1 MSHSSTSRLQ
11 ATKQQGFTRGS
22 NDFLHTLP
30 TELSLRIIREAVI
43 HDGEQTSI
51 DGLLVLT
58 LVSPRWRISLLSSP
72 ELWSYAT
79 VGRESTEGDAMAKLE
94 TCLALSQDAPLTL
107 NLCGLLLN
115 WEDYRQRIQPHT
127 WRIARV
133 IMKLTDAEAPS
144 RYQLDSQKS
153 ALNSLGFLPSLHD
166 IQFDPVSDHRWLMPL
181 IGNVPSLE
189 AINSVCNIDQLPLY
203 KYLFTTVHMRTNIG
217 SIQTSLPILQASRSR
232 RLSIEI
238 EHNMQQ
244 NAVDSKI
251 GPSNLPFTL
260 SFVRILQLQ
269 EVGFI
274 KKTIL
279 FDLIAYFPSLVSL
292 TVNLTSG
299 RLVSLLS
306 VLSSLAG
313 LQMVYLGLE
322 LDLDQPLHTLESVS
336 PSRATFLNL
345 HVRSHLYSLDINE
358 EMDAMVSYFQTVTF
372 LLQIAMPFVNTL
384 TLGNSG
390 QATPNLLESLPN
402 WRSIRK
408 FCLYMNDLSPK
419 HKISSNS
426 LEEVEIS
433 NIHFIDKTV
442 SARPEVQIECPNLLR
457 LQLRH
462 ISDDLP
468 HHNSGAHGLALPLNA
483 YAFNPLSHSIEISFH
498 PEVGSHSLLSLN
510 TALSPWIFGN
520 FPHLRR
526 VSFSRYMLDWDR
538 FFIPLIQ
545 YPHMCPNLDHIEF
558 RTYPPWDLLFLMLE
572 RRNLSA
578 PTRISPI
585 KTLIFP
591 YSLPFVLLYP
601 LSQLLGGR
609 ETIRPSNYDLSVIG
623 MKEVYM
629 DPFISGCQIC
639 LCSFQQ
645 CHEAVIRDK
654 AARYSNS
661 MTENLGDIGKGPV
674 ELDAKPPLSDGVC
687 IWLSER
693 RIREVEW
700 QNAARIWSNTYYRK
714 VICENRRK
722 TGRCIVTEYSLDGV
736 PTVTLN

>member
-299 RLVSLLS
+299 RLGLS
-306 VLSSLAG
+306 
-313 LQMVYLGLE
+313 
-322 LDLDQPLHTLESVS
+322 
-336 PSRATFLNL
+336 
-345 HVRSHLYSLDINE
+345 
-358 EMDAMVSYFQTVTF
+358 
-372 LLQIAMPFVNTL
+372 
-384 TLGNSG
+384 
-390 QATPNLLESLPN
+390 
-402 WRSIRK
+402 
-408 FCLYMNDLSPK
+408 
-419 HKISSNS
+419 
-426 LEEVEIS
+426 
-433 NIHFIDKTV
+433 
-442 SARPEVQIECPNLLR
+442 
-457 LQLRH
+457 
-462 ISDDLP
+462 
-468 HHNSGAHGLALPLNA
+468 
-483 YAFNPLSHSIEISFH
+483 
-498 PEVGSHSLLSLN
+498 
-510 TALSPWIFGN
+510 
-520 FPHLRR
+520 
-526 VSFSRYMLDWDR
+526 
-538 FFIPLIQ
+538 
-545 YPHMCPNLDHIEF
+545 
-558 RTYPPWDLLFLMLE
+558 
-572 RRNLSA
+572 
-578 PTRISPI
+578 
-585 KTLIFP
+585 
-591 YSLPFVLLYP
+591 
-601 LSQLLGGR
+601 
-609 ETIRPSNYDLSVIG
+609 
-623 MKEVYM
+623 
-629 DPFISGCQIC
+629 
-639 LCSFQQ
+639 
-645 CHEAVIRDK
+645 
-654 AARYSNS
+654 
-661 MTENLGDIGKGPV
+661 
-674 ELDAKPPLSDGVC
+674 
-687 IWLSER
+687 
-693 RIREVEW
+693 
-700 QNAARIWSNTYYRK
+700 
-714 VICENRRK
+714 
-722 TGRCIVTEYSLDGV
+722 
-736 PTVTLN
+736 